1 MQTISLGTALRTG
14 WRLYK
19 KDFSIWGVIGLIY
32 TVSIGF
38 PSLVALANLLQV
50 LCPEAQCMP
59 WMNTVASPNLHPVV
73 RATTDWGGWLLL
85 AMTPG
90 MMSLATKAVFGGSI
104 TWSDF
109 LRGYRG
115 LFLRRW
121 AVQQILVMLL
131 VLLGIAALLI
141 PGIILATGWMFAG
154 FFVYRFALKGR
165 ESMAA
170 SWRLTKGLK
179 WDLFGAIWTMTWL
192 GLLSYFSLGL
202 AFFVIGPLVML
213 AQGSLFRQCVEQ
225 SAKWESTVAAK

>member
-1 MQTISLGTALRTG
+1 MQTVSFGIALRTG

-19 KDFSIWGVIGLIY
+19 KNFSIWGVIGLIY
-32 TVSIGF
+32 MVSTGF
-38 PSLVALANLLQV
+38 PSLVALADLLQV
-50 LCPEAQCMP
+50 LCPDAQCMP
-59 WMNTVASPNLHPVV
+59 WMDTMASANLHPVV
-73 RATTDWGGWLLL
+73 RATSQLGGWLIL

-90 MMSLATKAVFGGSI
+90 IMSLATKAVFGGSI
-104 TWSDF
+104 SWSDF

-131 VLLGIAALLI
+131 VLLGMAALLI

-165 ESMAA
+165 ESMTA

-192 GLLSYFSLGL
+192 GLLSYFSFGLG
-202 AFFVIGPLVML
+202 FFVMGPLFVL

-225 SAKWESTVAAK
+225 NSKWESAVAAK